1 MRGLMT
7 DFQLSISA
15 ILRLDESLFGDKAVA
30 SRRPGRAIV
39 RSPYRAVVDRT
50 RRLAVALQQL
60 GVGRR
65 DPGGDARMGE
75 LELRG
80 PWVAAR
86 YYNVDGLNARFTGG
100 RSRD

>member
-15 ILRLDESLFGDKAVA
+15 ILRRDESLFGDKAVA

-50 RRLAVALQQL
+50 RRLAVALQ
-60 GVGRR
+60 
-65 DPGGDARMGE
+65 
-75 LELRG
+75 
-80 PWVAAR
+80 
-86 YYNVDGLNARFTGG
+86 
-100 RSRD
+100 